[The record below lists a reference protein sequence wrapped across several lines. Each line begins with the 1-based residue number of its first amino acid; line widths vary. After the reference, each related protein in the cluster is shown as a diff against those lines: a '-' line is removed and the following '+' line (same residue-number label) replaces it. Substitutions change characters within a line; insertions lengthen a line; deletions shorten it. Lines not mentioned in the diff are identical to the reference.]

1 MEDQEKKGG
10 KTVLYSKEL
19 FTECLDLMAKSDY
32 ATMLSRETKYDYYFM
47 GLKRSEPMWGGCGS

>member
-32 ATMLSRETKYDYYFM
+32 ATISSRETKYDNYFM
-47 GLKRSEPMWGGCGS
+47 GLKRS